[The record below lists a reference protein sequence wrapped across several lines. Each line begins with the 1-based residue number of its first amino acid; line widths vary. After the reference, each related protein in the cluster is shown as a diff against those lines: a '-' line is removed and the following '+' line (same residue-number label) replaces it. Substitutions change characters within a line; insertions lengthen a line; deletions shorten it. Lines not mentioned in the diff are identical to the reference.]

1 MRRMRMRLA
10 LACAA
15 AAALPHH
22 HRRESSLMAG
32 FKAPKPNIL
41 FLMCD
46 SMDGR
51 VVDPTSPVSKR
62 LATPTFDS
70 LAKAG
75 VNFVRTY
82 AASPQC
88 VPSRTTML
96 TGRRTDQIRAFSN
109 GNGLAGDPFR
119 AMG

>member
-1 MRRMRMRLA
+1 
-10 LACAA
+10 
-15 AAALPHH
+15 
-22 HRRESSLMAG
+22 MAG
-32 FKAPKPNIL
+32 FTAPKPNIL

-51 VVDPTSPVSKR
+51 IVDPTSPVSAR
-62 LATPTFDS
+62 SATPTFDS

-109 GNGLAGDPFR
+109 SKRPRRCAREDV
-119 AMG
+119 